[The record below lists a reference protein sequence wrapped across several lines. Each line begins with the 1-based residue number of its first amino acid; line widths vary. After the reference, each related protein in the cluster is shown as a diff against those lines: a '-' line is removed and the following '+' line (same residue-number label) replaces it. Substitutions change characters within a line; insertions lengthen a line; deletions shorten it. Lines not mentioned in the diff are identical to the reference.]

1 MSTRIAARFAELKKT
16 GKTALIPFIMGGDPD
31 LEKSV
36 EILHALPKAGAD
48 LIEIGIPFSDPTAD
62 GPSIQK
68 AGVRA
73 LKAKTTLIKVLEMVR
88 GFRIVDENTPLI
100 LMGYYNPVLQYGP
113 ERFAEDAAKAGV
125 DGIILVDL
133 PPEEEEEMTPSL
145 KKHGVSLVRLIA
157 PTTQGDRLG
166 ILLKSASGF
175 VYTIAVKG
183 ITGAGSAD
191 KSALQARIK
200 ELKSLT
206 DLPVVAGFGIRTK
219 QQVEDLKGI
228 ADGVVVG
235 SALVDVI
242 AHQENA
248 DKKVAASSA
257 AEFLETL
264 KSA

>member
-1 MSTRIAARFAELKKT
+1 MSRIAARFSDLKKQS
-16 GKTALIPFIMGGDPD
+16 KTALIPFIMGGDPD

-36 EILHALPKAGAD
+36 EILHSLPKAGAD

-68 AGVRA
+68 AGIRA
-73 LKAKTTLIKVLEMVR
+73 LNAKTTLVKILEMVR
-88 GFRIVDENTPLI
+88 GFRIVDQNTPLI
-100 LMGYYNPVLQYGP
+100 LMGYFNPILQYGP
-113 ERFAEDAAKAGV
+113 ETFAEDAAKAGV

-133 PPEEEEEMTPSL
+133 PPEEEEEITPFL
-145 KKHGVSLVRLIA
+145 KKHNVALVRLIA
-157 PTTQGDRLG
+157 PTTTGDRLKT
-166 ILLKSASGF
+166 LLKSASGF

-200 ELKSLT
+200 ELKALT

-219 QQVEDLKGI
+219 AQVDDLKDI

-242 AHQENA
+242 AAQENA
-248 DKKVAASSA
+248 SNQEACNAVSAFLSGLKAA
-257 AEFLETL
+257 
-264 KSA
+264 

>member
-1 MSTRIAARFAELKKT
+1 MSRIAATFARLSTEK
-16 GKTALIPFIMGGDPD
+16 KTALIPFIMGGDPD

-36 EILHALPKAGAD
+36 EILHSLPKAGAD

-68 AGVRA
+68 AGLRA
-73 LKAKTTLIKVLEMVR
+73 LYAKTTLVKILEMVR

-113 ERFAEDAAKAGV
+113 EAFAEDAAKAGV

-133 PPEEEEEMTPSL
+133 PPEEEEEITPFL
-145 KKHGVSLVRLIA
+145 KKHHVALVRLIA
-157 PTTQGDRLG
+157 PTTTGDRLKT
-166 ILLKSASGF
+166 LLNSASGF

-191 KSALQARIK
+191 KTALQERIK
-200 ELKSLT
+200 ELKSLIN
-206 DLPVVAGFGIRTK
+206 LPVVAGFGIRTK
-219 QQVEDLKGI
+219 AQVEDLEGI

-242 AHQENA
+242 AAQENA
-248 DKKVAASSA
+248 SNEAACKAVSA
-257 AEFLETL
+257 FLTGL
-264 KSA
+264 KAA